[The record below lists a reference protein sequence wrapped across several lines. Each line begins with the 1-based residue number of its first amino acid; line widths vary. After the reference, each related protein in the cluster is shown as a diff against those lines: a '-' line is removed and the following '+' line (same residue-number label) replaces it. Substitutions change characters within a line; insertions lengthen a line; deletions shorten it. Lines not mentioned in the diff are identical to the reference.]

1 MINVHTNLAQIL
13 SGLKVAWTHVK
24 YLMGWTSCRSA
35 TGCRV
40 SLACL
45 CLLSSSASST
55 MLWASS
61 SSTSTYCTDTS
72 LQPKHMHTDTMFLL
86 QQYNWWMP
94 RYKLSW
100 MYIQFGE
107 HLHRVSSEAGLL
119 FKDLLFEH
127 SSLTVTRVLLQS
139 LTDVVQTTYAQ
150 TDQNIMLWLLCLLRI
165 WWKASSRK
173 SRSRTKN
180 LYACKDDIKQ
190 HSQQ

>member
-1 MINVHTNLAQIL
+1 MLLIATHDIPSNKTAINLCAL
-13 SGLKVAWTHVK
+13 MVAWTHVK

-55 MLWASS
+55 ILWASS

-72 LQPKHMHTDTMFLL
+72 LQPKHTHRYRVMNITMFLL
-86 QQYNWWMP
+86 QQHKWWMP
-94 RYKLSW
+94 SYKLSW
-100 MYIQFGE
+100 MSNKRNIQFGE

-127 SSLTVTRVLLQS
+127 SSLTVARVLLQS
-139 LTDVVQTTYAQ
+139 LADVVQTTYGQ
-150 TDQNIMLWLLCLLRI
+150 TDQNIMLWLLC
-165 WWKASSRK
+165 
-173 SRSRTKN
+173 
-180 LYACKDDIKQ
+180 
-190 HSQQ
+190 